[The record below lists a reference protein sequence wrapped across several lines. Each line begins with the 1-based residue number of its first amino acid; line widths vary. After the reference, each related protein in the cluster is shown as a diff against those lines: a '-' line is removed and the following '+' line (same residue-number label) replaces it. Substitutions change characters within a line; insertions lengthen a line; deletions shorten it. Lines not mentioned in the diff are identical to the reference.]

1 MRIVNARPLER
12 CLACE
17 ADRSELDPIS
27 STDAMQSVD
36 NGRRATRYPL
46 LTTASQARQRSKGA
60 DRFGRAPTS
69 TADQKLT

>member
-1 MRIVNARPLER
+1 MFVQEDSSLLAMRIVNARPLER

-36 NGRRATRYPL
+36 NGRAGITISPAQHGL
-46 LTTASQARQRSKGA
+46 ASEAA
-60 DRFGRAPTS
+60 
-69 TADQKLT
+69 L